1 MSSWSV
7 GKPGQEQPTEN
18 QTEILLRQVS
28 LLTHPSL
35 EKRNQ
40 LKKQQKL
47 DDFLI
52 SRRVDCGTQDGEGAG
67 DCLGGIHF

>member
-7 GKPGQEQPTEN
+7 DKPGQEQPTEN

-28 LLTHPSL
+28 LLTHQSL

-40 LKKQQKL
+40 LEKQQKL
-47 DDFLI
+47 DLWI
-52 SRRVDCGTQDGEGAG
+52 SGA
-67 DCLGGIHF
+67 D